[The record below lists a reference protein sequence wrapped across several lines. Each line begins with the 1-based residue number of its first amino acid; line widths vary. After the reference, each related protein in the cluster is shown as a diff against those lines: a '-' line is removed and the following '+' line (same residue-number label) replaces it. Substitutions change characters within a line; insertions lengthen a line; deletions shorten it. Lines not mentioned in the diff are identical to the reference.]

1 MLYTVLNMSDHIESN
16 WRNHLWSSE
25 WIQWRGW
32 KWRWWSWSLSVVF
45 LCHLHTSLKKTSYFN
60 CCFLTVSSS
69 SGWWCNRCVIFQ
81 LLKYCL
87 LSQSVRILNGPFTPK
102 MIIFLLFTHICVV
115 PNSCSFIIFGLKTF
129 FSGNVLQHL
138 PRRDNLKWLVVV
150 KL

>member
-45 LCHLHTSLKKTSYFN
+45 LCHLHTSLEKTLT
-60 CCFLTVSSS
+60 LTVAVSSL

-87 LSQSVRILNGPFTPK
+87 LSQSVRILNWPFTPK
-102 MIIFLLFTHICVV
+102 MKIFLLFTYICVV
-115 PNSCSFIIFGLKTF
+115 PNSYSIIFGLKFF
-129 FSGNVLQHL
+129 FSGNVLLHL
-138 PRRDNLKWLVVV
+138 PCRDNLKWLVVV